1 MIGVIYFL
9 QCSRFLTLCSVINQS
24 SHPIERWRECRN
36 VCNVFFSTL
45 TNRIGMIDDC
55 QMLCY
60 VWIISFWIQSY
71 IFLAFNT
78 GLWEAKVV
86 ALHSSANKCII
97 IIAPPSTKV
106 LNRITLNFQAKRKH
120 RLHINAHATTS
131 GKWSFK
137 FPGNIRLIR
146 LAVRVNFKQ
155 VCNVLPTT
163 DIQRP
168 FLGTHYKQ

>member
-9 QCSRFLTLCSVINQS
+9 QGSRFLTLCSLINQS

-60 VWIISFWIQSY
+60 VWSISFWIH
-71 IFLAFNT
+71 IFFLLSILAS
-78 GLWEAKVV
+78 GRQKQ
-86 ALHSSANKCII
+86 LHCTLAPSIAEFSANKCII
-97 IIAPPSTKV
+97 IIAPPFTKV
-106 LNRITLNFQAKRKH
+106 LNRITLNFWAQRKH

-131 GKWSFK
+131 KWSFK

-146 LAVRVNFKQ
+146 LAVRVDF
-155 VCNVLPTT
+155 
-163 DIQRP
+163 I
-168 FLGTHYKQ
+168 GM